1 MDEKEILK
9 SLENELIDYKDKID
23 NIKKVNRKIK
33 IKKLARKSI
42 IVTKICIPFVICS
55 ALCTGGTTLLHAN
68 PFIEED
74 EKVYLY
80 YEEAKDNLGN
90 YTKTETYQ
98 EIVKNKLVTVY
109 GDWTYTDGLY
119 QREITEYYGTNL
131 EVDDLEEILNNP
143 ELINN
148 LIVKNI
154 KTVTTNNISNLD
166 ESRIEYKIIG
176 SDETQ
181 YILLPE
187 STNKKVLDTIM
198 YIIIV
203 ALLEVITGVETTSFR
218 NKQSNLWAKL
228 ETLDKYKP
236 LDLNEVKNLYT
247 LALNN
252 YERMTNY
259 EESGNKKYTK

>member
-9 SLENELIDYKDKID
+9 SLENELLDYKDKID
-23 NIKKVNRKIK
+23 NIKKVNRKRK
-33 IKKLARKSI
+33 IKKIAKKGI
-42 IVTKICIPFVICS
+42 IVTKICIPFIICS

-74 EKVYLY
+74 EKAYMY
-80 YEEAKDNLGN
+80 YEETKDNLGN

-98 EIVKNKLVTVY
+98 EIIKNKLVTVY
-109 GDWTYTDGLY
+109 GDWTFNDGIYT
-119 QREITEYYGTNL
+119 REITEYYGTNL
-131 EVDDLEEILNNP
+131 EEADLEEILNNP
-143 ELINN
+143 ELIND

-154 KTVTTNNISNLD
+154 ITVTTNNISDLD

-176 SDETQ
+176 SNKTQ

-187 STNKKVLDTIM
+187 SSDKKVLDILL

-203 ALLEVITGVETTSFR
+203 ALLEIITSAATTSFR